1 MIRALQPGQQCEVWI
16 ASVTGEREL
25 VFTTKDLL
33 LEAPNWTLDG
43 AALVL
48 NGDGKL
54 WTFDLAS
61 RSLSQVPLI
70 GIPGLNNDHVLD
82 PDGEHIFLSAND
94 GHIYHAALRG
104 GRATRITKDDG
115 SFHFLH
121 GVSPDGQELAYVGME
136 AGDFT
141 RPGRLMTIPAGGG
154 ASTPISV
161 NGHCDG
167 PEYSPD
173 GEWLYFN
180 TEAFTSQPGHA
191 QLARVRAAAGS
202 TANGTNNHDAERLLK
217 SDTVDWFP
225 HLSPHGRLA
234 SYIRFPSGTEGHPAD
249 LPVDVVLVSTDD
261 WAAPL
266 HSWPLF
272 GGQGTLNVNSWA
284 PDSARL
290 AYVAYPIADSNPRKG
305 LST

>member
-1 MIRALQPGQQCEVWI
+1 MIRTLQPGQRCEVWI
-16 ASVTGEREL
+16 ASATGERGL
-25 VFTTKDLL
+25 VFATEDVL

-54 WTFDLAS
+54 WRLDVAS
-61 RSLSQVPLI
+61 RSLSKVPLA
-70 GIPGLNNDHVLD
+70 GIPDLNNEHVLD

-94 GHIYHAALRG
+94 GHIYRAALAG
-104 GRATRITKDDG
+104 GQAARITKDDG
-115 SFHFLH
+115 SFNFLH
-121 GVSPDGQELAYVGME
+121 GVSPDGQELAYVSIE

-141 RPGRLMTIPAGGG
+141 RPGRLMTIPASGG
-154 ASTPISV
+154 ASTPVSV
-161 NGHCDG
+161 DGHCDG

-173 GEWLYFN
+173 GDWLYFN

-191 QLARVRAAAGS
+191 QLARVRVSGGS
-202 TANGTNNHDAERLLK
+202 TPNVGGANNNGPEQLLT

-225 HLSPHGRLA
+225 HLSPDGRLA
-234 SYIRFPSGTEGHPAD
+234 SYIRFPNGTQGHPAD
-249 LPVDVVLVSTDD
+249 LPVDVVLVATDE

-266 HSWPLF
+266 HTWPLF

-290 AYVAYPIADSNPRKG
+290 AYVAYPLTRPTMKKD
-305 LST
+305 